1 MFAVFLRTV
10 LIYVI
15 LICCMRLM
23 GKRQIGELEVSDL
36 VTTLLISEI
45 ATVPITEEN
54 FPIIHA
60 LIPIFTLVAF
70 EVGSSFLLVHFPAI
84 KTLVSARPTTLISRG
99 KVDRRAMIKAR
110 LSADELIS
118 ELRQQGVTDI
128 AEVQYAILEQNGNI
142 TVIQKAEYKTPTVKD
157 LKIKVSE
164 SGISHI
170 AVCEGRINKKTLE
183 RLGLNKEDILKKI
196 KKQKVSLS
204 DVYMMLIDD
213 AGKVEIIKK

>member
-1 MFAVFLRTV
+1 MMTIFLRTV
-10 LIYVI
+10 IIYVI
-15 LICCMRLM
+15 LILCMRLM

-36 VTTLLISEI
+36 VTTLLLSEI
-45 ATVPITEEN
+45 ATVPIMESN
-54 FPIIHA
+54 FPIVNA

-70 EVGSSFLLVHFPAI
+70 EVISSILLVRFPAI
-84 KTLVSARPTTLISRG
+84 KSLVSARPTMLINRG
-99 KVDRRAMIKAR
+99 KVDRRAMMKVR

-128 AEVQYAILEQNGNI
+128 TEVQYAILEQNGNI
-142 TVIQKAEYKTPTVKD
+142 TVIQKAEYKTPTLND
-157 LKIKVSE
+157 LKISASE

-183 RLGLNKEDILKKI
+183 RLGLNKEDIMKKLKK
-196 KKQKVSLS
+196 QHVELG

-213 AGKVEIIKK
+213 TGKAEIIKK

>member
-1 MFAVFLRTV
+1 
-10 LIYVI
+10 
-15 LICCMRLM
+15 
-23 GKRQIGELEVSDL
+23 
-36 VTTLLISEI
+36 
-45 ATVPITEEN
+45 
-54 FPIIHA
+54 
-60 LIPIFTLVAF
+60 
-70 EVGSSFLLVHFPAI
+70 
-84 KTLVSARPTTLISRG
+84 
-99 KVDRRAMIKAR
+99 MIKAR

-183 RLGLNKEDILKKI
+183 RLGLNKEDILKKL